1 MIASSRRTFGDATT
15 LDRRVAQV
23 RVVDPHHPL
32 YGKCFPVSD
41 RRSGRGP
48 RLIVIRLPD
57 GRERGIS
64 RSATAPTSAS
74 DDLAAAAPSRQV
86 HISVRTLL
94 PLANHVRAV
103 LASRH
108 ADLEGGGG
116 RDLDQMAAKRGRRCC
131 HACGRSSQSRHSVS
145 WRSGW
150 DSSCNAC
157 GRGPSAQR
165 RVIVLSM
172 TLSTDERITNAH
184 RAKLAYVYVRQ
195 SSPGQVRHHQ
205 ESTELQYRL
214 VERATLF
221 GWPRER
227 VHVIDDDLGK
237 SGTSSRDRH
246 GFQTLIAEVGLGKA
260 GLVMSLDAS
269 RLARNNRDWHQLLEL
284 CSLFGV
290 LIADG
295 ERLYDPAAYH
305 DRLLL
310 GLSGIMSEAEL
321 HQIKI
326 RLHQGERQKAA
337 RGELRLP
344 LPAGLI
350 HNRDGSVTFNPDE
363 EVQERLRL
371 VFAKFREL
379 RSAKAVMRYLR
390 RGNLLLPVR
399 PLHGPA
405 PHDVVWRVADSARV
419 IQILKNP
426 AYAGAYVYGRR
437 RPDPLRRQPGS
448 ERIGTV
454 AVAPE
459 DWSICLKDA
468 HPAYVDWDEF
478 MANRRQLVDNLNRYD
493 TGRPG
498 VPRKGNALLQGI
510 VSCGRCARRMCLRY
524 SGPNGDYPVY
534 VCVADHSSEG
544 RPKCQEV
551 RALAV
556 DAEVERLILE
566 ALTPDRIALAVAA
579 LGEIEAETRAMERQ
593 WTLKRERA
601 RYDAE
606 RARRQYDAV
615 EPENRLVARS
625 LERVWE
631 ERLRRVDQIEQEYN
645 AWRREQAVSISE
657 SDRQEILALG
667 EDLPRLWDATTT
679 TISGPQADRSTGDQ
693 GGHAGSETSARLRLD
708 QDYLA
713 DWFDKRALVAATC
726 AELCA
731 ARRSGPSAPAH
742 HRAERPAEDGWRDR
756 PHP

>member
-1 MIASSRRTFGDATT
+1 M
-15 LDRRVAQV
+15 
-23 RVVDPHHPL
+23 
-32 YGKCFPVSD
+32 
-41 RRSGRGP
+41 
-48 RLIVIRLPD
+48 
-57 GRERGIS
+57 
-64 RSATAPTSAS
+64 
-74 DDLAAAAPSRQV
+74 
-86 HISVRTLL
+86 
-94 PLANHVRAV
+94 
-103 LASRH
+103 
-108 ADLEGGGG
+108 
-116 RDLDQMAAKRGRRCC
+116 
-131 HACGRSSQSRHSVS
+131 
-145 WRSGW
+145 
-150 DSSCNAC
+150 
-157 GRGPSAQR
+157 
-165 RVIVLSM
+165 LST
-172 TLSTDERITNAH
+172 TLSTDERITTAH

-214 VERATLF
+214 VERAAVF

-237 SGTSSRDRH
+237 SGTSSRDRY

-350 HNRDGSVTFNPDE
+350 HTRDGSVTFNPDE

-405 PHDVVWRVADSARV
+405 PHDVVWRPADSARV
-419 IQILKNP
+419 INILKNP

-437 RPDPLRRQPGS
+437 RQDPLRRQPGS
-448 ERIGTV
+448 DRIGTA

-459 DWSICLKDA
+459 DWSICLRDA
-468 HPAYVDWDEF
+468 HPAYLDWDEF
-478 MANRRQLVDNLNRYD
+478 MANRRQLADNVGRYD
-493 TGRPG
+493 AGRPG
-498 VPRKGNALLQGI
+498 APRKGNALLQGI

-524 SGPNGDYPVY
+524 SGPHGDYPVY
-534 VCVADHSSEG
+534 VCVADSSAEG
-544 RPKCQEV
+544 RPRCQEV

-556 DAEVERLILE
+556 DAEVERLILT
-566 ALTPDRIALAVAA
+566 ALTPDRIVLAIAA
-579 LGEIEAETRAMERQ
+579 LGEIEEETRAMERQ
-593 WTLKRERA
+593 WSLKRERA

-631 ERLRRVDQIEQEYN
+631 ERLRRVDQVEQEYD
-645 AWRREQAVSISE
+645 AWRREQSVSISDN
-657 SDRQEILALG
+657 DRAEILALG
-667 EDLPRLWDATTT
+667 EELPRLWRAATTR
-679 TISGPQADRSTGDQ
+679 SADRKQIVRLVIKDVALDQKRRRGYVWIKVIWQTGAASEHWLQRCVQGYEQHADQ
-693 GGHAGSETSARLRLD
+693 DRLRQCITELNRQQKMD
-708 QDYLA
+708 GEIAAILNKEA
-713 DWFDKRALVAATC
+713 LRTAHGAPFSGGMVHVLRKRWRIQSVKINGTAANPQQWPDGSYSVQGAAT
-726 AELCA
+726 AIGITPQVIFDWLRKGWLTGTQLAKGMPWQISLSPDQA
-731 ARRSGPSAPAH
+731 AVLRARVRRTNRSKREAS
-742 HRAERPAEDGWRDR
+742 
-756 PHP
+756 

>member
-1 MIASSRRTFGDATT
+1 M
-15 LDRRVAQV
+15 
-23 RVVDPHHPL
+23 
-32 YGKCFPVSD
+32 
-41 RRSGRGP
+41 
-48 RLIVIRLPD
+48 
-57 GRERGIS
+57 
-64 RSATAPTSAS
+64 
-74 DDLAAAAPSRQV
+74 
-86 HISVRTLL
+86 
-94 PLANHVRAV
+94 
-103 LASRH
+103 
-108 ADLEGGGG
+108 
-116 RDLDQMAAKRGRRCC
+116 
-131 HACGRSSQSRHSVS
+131 
-145 WRSGW
+145 
-150 DSSCNAC
+150 
-157 GRGPSAQR
+157 
-165 RVIVLSM
+165 LST
-172 TLSTDERITNAH
+172 TLSTDERITTAH

-214 VERATLF
+214 VERAAVF

-237 SGTSSRDRH
+237 SGTSSRDRR

-350 HNRDGSVTFNPDE
+350 HTRDGSVTFNPDE

-405 PHDVVWRVADSARV
+405 PHDVVWRPADSARV
-419 IQILKNP
+419 INILKNP

-437 RPDPLRRQPGS
+437 RQDPLRRQPGS
-448 ERIGTV
+448 DRIGTA

-459 DWSICLKDA
+459 DWSICLRDA
-468 HPAYVDWDEF
+468 HPAYLDWDEF
-478 MANRRQLVDNLNRYD
+478 MANRRQLADNVGRYD
-493 TGRPG
+493 AGRPG
-498 VPRKGNALLQGI
+498 APRKGNALLQGI

-524 SGPNGDYPVY
+524 SGPHGDYPVY
-534 VCVADHSSEG
+534 VCVADSSAEG
-544 RPKCQEV
+544 RPRCQEV

-556 DAEVERLILE
+556 DAEVERLILT
-566 ALTPDRIALAVAA
+566 ALTPDRIVLAIAA
-579 LGEIEAETRAMERQ
+579 LGEIEEETRAMERQ
-593 WTLKRERA
+593 WSLKRERA

-631 ERLRRVDQIEQEYN
+631 ERLRRVDQVEQEYD
-645 AWRREQAVSISE
+645 AWRREQSVSISDN
-657 SDRQEILALG
+657 DRAEILALG
-667 EDLPRLWDATTT
+667 EELPRLWRAATTR
-679 TISGPQADRSTGDQ
+679 SADRKQIVRLVIKDVALDQKRRRGYVWIKVIWQTGAASEHWLQRCVQGYEQHADQ
-693 GGHAGSETSARLRLD
+693 DRLRQCITELNRQQKMD
-708 QDYLA
+708 GEIAAILNKEA
-713 DWFDKRALVAATC
+713 LRTAHGAPFSGGMVHVLRKRWRIQSVKINGTAANPQQWPDGSYSVQGAAT
-726 AELCA
+726 AIGITPQVIFDWLRKGWLTGTQLAKGMPWQISLSPDQA
-731 ARRSGPSAPAH
+731 AVLRARVRRTNRSKREAS
-742 HRAERPAEDGWRDR
+742 
-756 PHP
+756 

>member
-1 MIASSRRTFGDATT
+1 M
-15 LDRRVAQV
+15 L
-23 RVVDPHHPL
+23 
-32 YGKCFPVSD
+32 
-41 RRSGRGP
+41 
-48 RLIVIRLPD
+48 
-57 GRERGIS
+57 
-64 RSATAPTSAS
+64 TA
-74 DDLAAAAPSRQV
+74 
-86 HISVRTLL
+86 
-94 PLANHVRAV
+94 
-103 LASRH
+103 
-108 ADLEGGGG
+108 
-116 RDLDQMAAKRGRRCC
+116 
-131 HACGRSSQSRHSVS
+131 
-145 WRSGW
+145 
-150 DSSCNAC
+150 
-157 GRGPSAQR
+157 
-165 RVIVLSM
+165 
-172 TLSTDERITNAH
+172 TLSIDERITTAH

-205 ESTELQYRL
+205 ESTALQYRL
-214 VERATLF
+214 VERAALF

-237 SGTSSRDRH
+237 SGTSSRDRQ

-350 HNRDGSVTFNPDE
+350 HHRDGSVTFNPDE

-405 PHDVVWRVADSARV
+405 PHDVVWRPADSARV

-454 AVAPE
+454 AVEPE

-468 HPAYVDWDEF
+468 HPAYLDWDEF
-478 MANRRQLVDNLNRYD
+478 MANRRQLADNLARYGA
-493 TGRPG
+493 GRPG
-498 VPRKGNALLQGI
+498 APRKGNALLQGI

-534 VCVADHSSEG
+534 VCVADSNAEG
-544 RPKCQEV
+544 RPRCQEV

-556 DAEVERLILE
+556 DAEVERLILT
-566 ALTPDRIALAVAA
+566 ALMPDRIELAVAA
-579 LGEIEAETRAMERQ
+579 LGEIEQETRAMERQ
-593 WTLKRERA
+593 WSLKRERA

-631 ERLRRVDQIEQEYN
+631 ERLRRMDQIEQEYSV
-645 AWRREQAVSISE
+645 WRREQAVSISDG
-657 SDRQEILALG
+657 DRREILALG
-667 EDLPRLWDATTT
+667 EDLPRLWHAATTR
-679 TISGPQADRSTGDQ
+679 SADRKQIVRLVIKEVTLDQKRRRGYVWIKVVWQTGAVSEHWLQRGVQSYAQHADQ
-693 GGHAGSETSARLRLD
+693 DRLR
-708 QDYLA
+708 Q
-713 DWFDKRALVAATC
+713 RI
-726 AELCA
+726 AELNGQQKMDGEIADILNEEAFRTAHGPPFSGNMVHLLRKRWNISTVKINGTAVNPPKWPDGSYSVQGAAAVIGITPQTIFDWLRKGWLTGKQLAKGMPWQIPLSPEQATALRACA
-731 ARRSGPSAPAH
+731 RHTTRLTREAS
-742 HRAERPAEDGWRDR
+742 
-756 PHP
+756 

>member
-1 MIASSRRTFGDATT
+1 
-15 LDRRVAQV
+15 
-23 RVVDPHHPL
+23 
-32 YGKCFPVSD
+32 
-41 RRSGRGP
+41 
-48 RLIVIRLPD
+48 
-57 GRERGIS
+57 
-64 RSATAPTSAS
+64 
-74 DDLAAAAPSRQV
+74 
-86 HISVRTLL
+86 
-94 PLANHVRAV
+94 
-103 LASRH
+103 
-108 ADLEGGGG
+108 
-116 RDLDQMAAKRGRRCC
+116 
-131 HACGRSSQSRHSVS
+131 
-145 WRSGW
+145 
-150 DSSCNAC
+150 
-157 GRGPSAQR
+157 
-165 RVIVLSM
+165 
-172 TLSTDERITNAH
+172 
-184 RAKLAYVYVRQ
+184 
-195 SSPGQVRHHQ
+195 
-205 ESTELQYRL
+205 
-214 VERATLF
+214 
-221 GWPRER
+221 
-227 VHVIDDDLGK
+227 
-237 SGTSSRDRH
+237 
-246 GFQTLIAEVGLGKA
+246 
-260 GLVMSLDAS
+260 
-269 RLARNNRDWHQLLEL
+269 
-284 CSLFGV
+284 V

-295 ERLYDPAAYH
+295 ERLYDPGAYH

-405 PHDVVWRVADSARV
+405 PHDVVWRAADSARV
-419 IQILKNP
+419 IHILKNP

-468 HPAYVDWDEF
+468 HPAYLDWDEF
-478 MANRRQLVDNLNRYD
+478 MANQRQLADNVGHYD
-493 TGRPG
+493 AGQPG
-498 VPRKGNALLQGI
+498 APRKGSALLQGI

-524 SGPNGDYPVY
+524 SGPHGDYPVY
-534 VCVADHSSEG
+534 VCVADHNSEG
-544 RPKCQEV
+544 RPRCQEV

-556 DAEVERLILE
+556 DAEVERLILA
-566 ALTPDRIALAVAA
+566 ALTPDRIALAIAA
-579 LGEIEAETRAMERQ
+579 TGEIEEETRAMERQ
-593 WTLKRERA
+593 WSLKRERA

-631 ERLRRVDQIEQEYN
+631 ERLRRADKTEQEYD
-645 AWRREQAVSISE
+645 AWRREQAVSISD

-667 EDLPRLWDATTT
+667 EDLPRLWHAATTR
-679 TISGPQADRSTGDQ
+679 SADRKQIVRLVVKGVVLDQKRRRGYVWMKVIWQTGAASEHWLQRCVQSYVQHADQ
-693 GGHAGSETSARLRLD
+693 DRLRH
-708 QDYLA
+708 
-713 DWFDKRALVAATC
+713 RI
-726 AELCA
+726 AELNGQQKMDGEIAGILNKEALRTAHGPPFSGNMIHCLRKRWRVPTVKINGKA
-731 ARRSGPSAPAH
+731 ANPPQWPDGTYSVQGAAAAIGITPQVIFDWLRRGWLTGKQLAKGMPWQIALSSEQAVEL
-742 HRAERPAEDGWRDR
+742 RARVRRTTRSKREAS
-756 PHP
+756 

>member
-1 MIASSRRTFGDATT
+1 
-15 LDRRVAQV
+15 
-23 RVVDPHHPL
+23 
-32 YGKCFPVSD
+32 
-41 RRSGRGP
+41 
-48 RLIVIRLPD
+48 
-57 GRERGIS
+57 
-64 RSATAPTSAS
+64 
-74 DDLAAAAPSRQV
+74 
-86 HISVRTLL
+86 LL
-94 PLANHVRAV
+94 
-103 LASRH
+103 ST
-108 ADLEGGGG
+108 
-116 RDLDQMAAKRGRRCC
+116 
-131 HACGRSSQSRHSVS
+131 
-145 WRSGW
+145 
-150 DSSCNAC
+150 
-157 GRGPSAQR
+157 
-165 RVIVLSM
+165 
-172 TLSTDERITNAH
+172 TLSTDERITTAH

-214 VERATLF
+214 VERAAVF

-237 SGTSSRDRH
+237 SGTSSRDRY

-337 RGELRLP
+337 RGALRLP

-350 HNRDGSVTFNPDE
+350 HTRDGGVTFNPDE

-405 PHDVVWRVADSARV
+405 PHDVVWRPADSARV
-419 IQILKNP
+419 INILKNP

-437 RPDPLRRQPGS
+437 RQDPLRRQPGS
-448 ERIGTV
+448 DRIGTA

-459 DWSICLKDA
+459 DWSICLRDA
-468 HPAYVDWDEF
+468 HPAYLDWNEF
-478 MANRRQLVDNLNRYD
+478 MANRRQLADNVGRYD
-493 TGRPG
+493 AGRPG
-498 VPRKGNALLQGI
+498 APRKGNALLQGI

-524 SGPNGDYPVY
+524 SGPHGDYPVY
-534 VCVADHSSEG
+534 VCAADSSAEG
-544 RPKCQEV
+544 RPRCQEV

-556 DAEVERLILE
+556 DAEVERLILT
-566 ALTPDRIALAVAA
+566 ALTPDRIVLAIAA
-579 LGEIEAETRAMERQ
+579 LGEIEEETRAMERQ
-593 WTLKRERA
+593 WSLKRERA

-631 ERLRRVDQIEQEYN
+631 ERLRRVGQVEQEYD
-645 AWRREQAVSISE
+645 AWRREQSVSISDN
-657 SDRQEILALG
+657 DRAEILALG
-667 EDLPRLWDATTT
+667 EELPRLWRAATTR
-679 TISGPQADRSTGDQ
+679 SADRKQIVRLVIKDVALDQKRRRGYVWIKVIWQTGAASEHWLQRCVQGYEQHADQ
-693 GGHAGSETSARLRLD
+693 DRLRQCITELNRQQKMD
-708 QDYLA
+708 GEIAAILNKEA
-713 DWFDKRALVAATC
+713 LRTAHGAPFSGGMVHVLRKRWRIQSVKINGTAANPQQWPDGSYSVQGAAT
-726 AELCA
+726 AIGITPQVIFDWLRKGWLTGTQLAKGMPWQISLSPDQA
-731 ARRSGPSAPAH
+731 AVLRARVRRTNRSKREAS
-742 HRAERPAEDGWRDR
+742 
-756 PHP
+756 

>member
-1 MIASSRRTFGDATT
+1 
-15 LDRRVAQV
+15 
-23 RVVDPHHPL
+23 
-32 YGKCFPVSD
+32 
-41 RRSGRGP
+41 
-48 RLIVIRLPD
+48 
-57 GRERGIS
+57 
-64 RSATAPTSAS
+64 
-74 DDLAAAAPSRQV
+74 
-86 HISVRTLL
+86 
-94 PLANHVRAV
+94 
-103 LASRH
+103 
-108 ADLEGGGG
+108 
-116 RDLDQMAAKRGRRCC
+116 
-131 HACGRSSQSRHSVS
+131 
-145 WRSGW
+145 
-150 DSSCNAC
+150 
-157 GRGPSAQR
+157 
-165 RVIVLSM
+165 VLSM

-260 GLVMSLDAS
+260 GLVLSLDAS

-390 RGNLLLPVR
+390 GSNLLLPVR
-399 PLHGPA
+399 PLLGPT
-405 PHDVVWRVADSARV
+405 PHEVVWRVADSARV
-419 IQILKNP
+419 VQILKNP

-448 ERIGTV
+448 ERIGIV

-493 TGRPG
+493 MGRPG

-534 VCVADHSSEG
+534 VCVADRSAEG

-551 RALAV
+551 RALAI

-579 LGEIEAETRAMERQ
+579 LGEIEVETRTMERQ

-645 AWRREQAVSISE
+645 AWHREQAVTISE
-657 SDRQEILALG
+657 SDQQEILALG
-667 EDLPRLWDATTT
+667 EDLPRLWDAPTTR
-679 TISGPQADRSTGDQ
+679 SADRKQIVRLVVKEVTLDQKRRRGYVWIRIAWQTGSTSEHWFQRTVHDYAQHADQ
-693 GGHAGSETSARLRLD
+693 DRLRQRIIELNGQQKID
-708 QDYLA
+708 GEIAHILNAEAFRTAHGPPFSGGMVHQLRKRWQIATVKINGKGTNPPQWPDGTYSVQGAAAAIGITPQIIFDWLRRGRLTGKQLA
-713 DWFDKRALVAATC
+713 KGMPWQIMLTPEQAIGLRAKV
-726 AELCA
+726 
-731 ARRSGPSAPAH
+731 RRTNRFNGGAS
-742 HRAERPAEDGWRDR
+742 
-756 PHP
+756 

>member
-1 MIASSRRTFGDATT
+1 M
-15 LDRRVAQV
+15 L
-23 RVVDPHHPL
+23 
-32 YGKCFPVSD
+32 
-41 RRSGRGP
+41 
-48 RLIVIRLPD
+48 
-57 GRERGIS
+57 
-64 RSATAPTSAS
+64 TS
-74 DDLAAAAPSRQV
+74 
-86 HISVRTLL
+86 
-94 PLANHVRAV
+94 
-103 LASRH
+103 
-108 ADLEGGGG
+108 
-116 RDLDQMAAKRGRRCC
+116 
-131 HACGRSSQSRHSVS
+131 
-145 WRSGW
+145 
-150 DSSCNAC
+150 
-157 GRGPSAQR
+157 
-165 RVIVLSM
+165 
-172 TLSTDERITNAH
+172 TLSTDERITTAH
-184 RAKLAYVYVRQ
+184 RAKLAYVYIRQ

-205 ESTELQYRL
+205 ESTALQYRL
-214 VERATLF
+214 AERAALF

-237 SGTSSRDRH
+237 SGTSSRDRQ

-363 EVQERLRL
+363 EVQERLRM

-405 PHDVVWRVADSARV
+405 PHDVVWQPANSARV
-419 IQILKNP
+419 TQILKNP

-448 ERIGTV
+448 DRIGTV

-468 HPAYVDWDEF
+468 HPAYLDWDEF
-478 MANRRQLVDNLNRYD
+478 MANRRQLADNLGRYD
-493 TGRPG
+493 AGRPG
-498 VPRKGNALLQGI
+498 APRKGSALLQGI

-534 VCVADHSSEG
+534 VCVADSSSEG
-544 RPKCQEV
+544 RPRCQEV

-556 DAEVERLILE
+556 DAEVERLILT

-579 LGEIEAETRAMERQ
+579 LGEIEQETRAMERQ
-593 WTLKRERA
+593 WSLKRERA

-606 RARRQYDAV
+606 RARRQYDTV

-625 LERVWE
+625 LERAWE
-631 ERLRRVDQIEQEYN
+631 ERLRRADQIEQEYN

-667 EDLPRLWDATTT
+667 EDLPRLWHAASTR
-679 TISGPQADRSTGDQ
+679 SADRKYIVRLVIKEVTLDQKRRRGYVWIRVIWQTGAASEHWLQRCVQSYAQHADQ
-693 GGHAGSETSARLRLD
+693 DRLR
-708 QDYLA
+708 Q
-713 DWFDKRALVAATC
+713 RI
-726 AELCA
+726 AELNGLQKMDGEIA
-731 ARRSGPSAPAH
+731 AILNQEALRTAHGPPFSGNMIHCLRKRWRMPTVKINGKTANPPQWPDGSYSVQGAAAAIGITPQVIFDWLRRGWLTGRQLAKGMPWQISLSPEQAVEL
-742 HRAERPAEDGWRDR
+742 RARVRRTTRSKREAS
-756 PHP
+756 

>member
-1 MIASSRRTFGDATT
+1 
-15 LDRRVAQV
+15 
-23 RVVDPHHPL
+23 
-32 YGKCFPVSD
+32 
-41 RRSGRGP
+41 
-48 RLIVIRLPD
+48 
-57 GRERGIS
+57 
-64 RSATAPTSAS
+64 
-74 DDLAAAAPSRQV
+74 
-86 HISVRTLL
+86 LL
-94 PLANHVRAV
+94 
-103 LASRH
+103 ST
-108 ADLEGGGG
+108 
-116 RDLDQMAAKRGRRCC
+116 
-131 HACGRSSQSRHSVS
+131 
-145 WRSGW
+145 
-150 DSSCNAC
+150 
-157 GRGPSAQR
+157 
-165 RVIVLSM
+165 
-172 TLSTDERITNAH
+172 TLSTDERITTAH

-214 VERATLF
+214 VERAAMF

-237 SGTSSRDRH
+237 SGTSSKDRY

-290 LIADG
+290 LLADG

-350 HNRDGSVTFNPDE
+350 HTRDGGVTFNPDE

-390 RGNLLLPVR
+390 RVNLLLPVR

-405 PHDVVWRVADSARV
+405 PHDVVWRPADSARV
-419 IQILKNP
+419 INILKNP

-448 ERIGTV
+448 DRVGTA

-478 MANRRQLVDNLNRYD
+478 MANRRQLTDNVGRYD
-493 TGRPG
+493 AGRPG
-498 VPRKGNALLQGI
+498 APRKGNALLQGI

-524 SGPNGDYPVY
+524 SGPHGDYPVY
-534 VCVADHSSEG
+534 ICVADHSSDG
-544 RPKCQEV
+544 RPRCQEV

-556 DAEVERLILE
+556 DDEVERLLLT
-566 ALTPDRIALAVAA
+566 ALTPDRIALAIAA
-579 LGEIEAETRAMERQ
+579 LGEIEEEARAMERQ
-593 WTLKRERA
+593 WSLKRERA
-601 RYDAE
+601 RFDAE

-625 LERVWE
+625 LERAWE
-631 ERLRRVDQIEQEYN
+631 ERLRRADQVEQEYDG
-645 AWRREQAVSISE
+645 WRRNQSLSISD
-657 SDRQEILALG
+657 SDRREILVLG
-667 EDLPRLWDATTT
+667 EDLRGLWYGATT
-679 TISGPQADRSTGDQ
+679 GAADRKQIVRLVIKDVTLDQKRRRGYVWIKVTWQTGAVSEHWLQRGVQGYAQHADQ
-693 GGHAGSETSARLRLD
+693 DRLRQRIEELNRLQQMD
-708 QDYLA
+708 VEIADILNKEGFRTAHGPAFSGKMVHCLRKRWHIPTVKINGTEANPPRWPDGSYSVQGAAAAIGITPQVIFDWLRKGWLTGKQLA
-713 DWFDKRALVAATC
+713 KGMPWQIDLSPEQTMELRARVRRT
-726 AELCA
+726 
-731 ARRSGPSAPAH
+731 RRSKMEAS
-742 HRAERPAEDGWRDR
+742 
-756 PHP
+756 

>member
-1 MIASSRRTFGDATT
+1 MLTT
-15 LDRRVAQV
+15 
-23 RVVDPHHPL
+23 
-32 YGKCFPVSD
+32 
-41 RRSGRGP
+41 
-48 RLIVIRLPD
+48 
-57 GRERGIS
+57 
-64 RSATAPTSAS
+64 TS
-74 DDLAAAAPSRQV
+74 L
-86 HISVRTLL
+86 
-94 PLANHVRAV
+94 
-103 LASRH
+103 
-108 ADLEGGGG
+108 
-116 RDLDQMAAKRGRRCC
+116 
-131 HACGRSSQSRHSVS
+131 
-145 WRSGW
+145 
-150 DSSCNAC
+150 
-157 GRGPSAQR
+157 
-165 RVIVLSM
+165 
-172 TLSTDERITNAH
+172 TDERITTAH

-214 VERATLF
+214 VERAVLL

-237 SGTSSRDRH
+237 SGASSRDRH

-295 ERLYDPAAYH
+295 ERLYDPGAYH

-363 EVQERLRL
+363 EVQDRLRL

-399 PLHGPA
+399 PLRGPA
-405 PHDVVWRVADSARV
+405 PHDVVWRAADSARV
-419 IQILKNP
+419 IHILKNP

-448 ERIGTV
+448 DRIGTV

-478 MANRRQLVDNLNRYD
+478 MANQRQLADNIGRYD
-493 TGRPG
+493 LGRPG
-498 VPRKGNALLQGI
+498 APRKGNALLQGI

-524 SGPNGDYPVY
+524 SGPHGDYPVY
-534 VCVADHSSEG
+534 MCVADHNSEG
-544 RPKCQEV
+544 RPRCQEV

-556 DAEVERLILE
+556 DAEVERLILA
-566 ALTPDRIALAVAA
+566 ALMPDRIALAVAA
-579 LGEIEAETRAMERQ
+579 LGEIEEEARLIERQ
-593 WTLKRERA
+593 WSLKRERA

-631 ERLRRVDQIEQEYN
+631 ERLRRADQIEQEYN
-645 AWRREQAVSISE
+645 AWRREQAISISD
-657 SDRQEILALG
+657 SDRREILALG
-667 EDLPRLWDATTT
+667 EDLPRLWHAATTT
-679 TISGPQADRSTGDQ
+679 SADRKQ
-693 GGHAGSETSARLRLD
+693 IARLVIKEVALD
-708 QDYLA
+708 QKRRRGYVWIRIIWQTGAASEHWLQRGVQGYAQHADQDQLRQRIVELNGLQKMDGEIAAILNEEQLRTAHGPPFSGTMIHFLRRRWQIPTVKINGTAANPPQWPDGSYSVQGAAAIIGITPQTIFDWLRKGWLTGKQLA
-713 DWFDKRALVAATC
+713 KGMPWQISLSPEQAVELRAR
-726 AELCA
+726 
-731 ARRSGPSAPAH
+731 ARHTTRSNREAS
-742 HRAERPAEDGWRDR
+742 
-756 PHP
+756 

>member
-1 MIASSRRTFGDATT
+1 V
-15 LDRRVAQV
+15 L
-23 RVVDPHHPL
+23 
-32 YGKCFPVSD
+32 
-41 RRSGRGP
+41 
-48 RLIVIRLPD
+48 
-57 GRERGIS
+57 
-64 RSATAPTSAS
+64 TA
-74 DDLAAAAPSRQV
+74 
-86 HISVRTLL
+86 
-94 PLANHVRAV
+94 
-103 LASRH
+103 
-108 ADLEGGGG
+108 
-116 RDLDQMAAKRGRRCC
+116 
-131 HACGRSSQSRHSVS
+131 
-145 WRSGW
+145 
-150 DSSCNAC
+150 
-157 GRGPSAQR
+157 
-165 RVIVLSM
+165 
-172 TLSTDERITNAH
+172 TLSIDERITTAH

-205 ESTELQYRL
+205 ESTALQYRL
-214 VERATLF
+214 VERAALF

-227 VHVIDDDLGK
+227 VHVVDDDLGK
-237 SGTSSRDRH
+237 SGTSSRDRQ
-246 GFQTLIAEVGLGKA
+246 GFQALIAEVGLGKA

-350 HNRDGSVTFNPDE
+350 HHRDGSVTFNPDE

-405 PHDVVWRVADSARV
+405 PHDVVWRPADSARV
-419 IQILKNP
+419 IQVLKNP

-468 HPAYVDWDEF
+468 HPAYLDWDEF
-478 MANRRQLVDNLNRYD
+478 MANRRQLADNLARYGA
-493 TGRPG
+493 GRPG
-498 VPRKGNALLQGI
+498 APRKGNALLQGI

-534 VCVADHSSEG
+534 VCVADSNAEG
-544 RPKCQEV
+544 RPRCQEV

-556 DAEVERLILE
+556 DAEVERLILT
-566 ALTPDRIALAVAA
+566 ALMPDRIALAVAA
-579 LGEIEAETRAMERQ
+579 LGEIEQETRAMERQ
-593 WTLKRERA
+593 WSLKRERA

-631 ERLRRVDQIEQEYN
+631 ERLRRIDQIEQEYSV
-645 AWRREQAVSISE
+645 WRREQAVSISDG
-657 SDRQEILALG
+657 DRQEILALG
-667 EDLPRLWDATTT
+667 EDLPRLWHAATTR
-679 TISGPQADRSTGDQ
+679 PADRKQILRLVIKEVTLDQKRRRGYVWIKVVWQTGAASEHWLQRGVQSYAQHADQ
-693 GGHAGSETSARLRLD
+693 DRLR
-708 QDYLA
+708 Q
-713 DWFDKRALVAATC
+713 RI
-726 AELCA
+726 AELNGQQKMDGEIADILNEEAFRTAHGPPFSGKMIHLLRKRWNISTVKINGTAMNPPKWPDGSYSVQGAAAVIGITPQTIFDWLRKGWLTGKQLAKGMPWQISLSPEQATALRACA
-731 ARRSGPSAPAH
+731 PRTTRFTREAS
-742 HRAERPAEDGWRDR
+742 
-756 PHP
+756 